1 MMLPPTIAKQLAEGK
16 SIEPESYPLVTIYF
30 SDIVGFTA
38 MCSESKPIE
47 IVEFLH
53 DLYSIFDRAISY
65 YQVYKVETIGDAY
78 MVVSGLPEPNSYHAA
93 TICTLALEL
102 LKEVKNF
109 KIRHRPN
116 DDLKLRIGIHSGIFH
131 SSSHIN
137 INYFS
142 YYEILL
148 KSFRLMIAP
157 FLYVIQK
164 FSLSFFEGLKYLF
177 FGSHMKKKKL

>member
-1 MMLPPTIAKQLAEGK
+1 M
-16 SIEPESYPLVTIYF
+16 
-30 SDIVGFTA
+30 
-38 MCSESKPIE
+38 
-47 IVEFLH
+47 EFLH

-78 MVVSGLPEPNSYHAA
+78 MVVSGIYIYLYIYFCTFIFNHIHTNIFIFLCKIAGLPEPNSYHAA

-131 SSSHIN
+131 SSSHTN
-137 INYFS
+137 INYFT

-148 KSFRLMIAP
+148 FRLI
-157 FLYVIQK
+157 IN
-164 FSLSFFEGLKYLF
+164 LF
-177 FGSHMKKKKL
+177 FHIQCLYEEKELNFLVQKKPQ

>member
-78 MVVSGLPEPNSYHAA
+78 MVVSGIYISIFAR
-93 TICTLALEL
+93 T
-102 LKEVKNF
+102 VKS
-109 KIRHRPN
+109 RAVAC
-116 DDLKLRIGIHSGIFH
+116 LG
-131 SSSHIN
+131 
-137 INYFS
+137 
-142 YYEILL
+142 
-148 KSFRLMIAP
+148 
-157 FLYVIQK
+157 
-164 FSLSFFEGLKYLF
+164 
-177 FGSHMKKKKL
+177 